1 MDAGY
6 RDAEVT
12 AIFSRTEDGYKS
24 THSLNEN
31 NRYEGLTIDHVFG
44 NDKVYFLTHL
54 IDRNEKTVTSSDHF
68 PVVATAYIDFRSQKT
83 IIKNN
88 EKARLSRIPDS
99 LVFLLLQF

>member
-6 RDAEVT
+6 QDAEVT

-68 PVVATAYIDFRSQKT
+68 PVVATAYIDFRSRKP
-83 IIKNN
+83 
-88 EKARLSRIPDS
+88 S
-99 LVFLLLQF
+99 